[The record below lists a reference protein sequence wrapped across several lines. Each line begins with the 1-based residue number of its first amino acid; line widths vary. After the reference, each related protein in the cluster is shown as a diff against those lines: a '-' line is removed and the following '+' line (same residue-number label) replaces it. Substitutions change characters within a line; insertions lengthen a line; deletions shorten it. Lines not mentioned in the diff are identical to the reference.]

1 MIHGKDLILSD
12 SQTGSGHFACATS
25 CTVSTKSDFIE
36 VAHPTDGG
44 WKRYKPTI
52 LSWSAS
58 TGHLLA
64 SYANYKYFRNMQ
76 ESKQAVT
83 IRFYDAELQI
93 FYKGEAFI
101 ETLELTGDVRGF
113 AKMKVSLQPSGPLT
127 AATET
132 AYRLDEEYDSTN
144 SQRGLSWFYDTKKV
158 KIIQIDE
165 GDEEQG
171 VVYQHVNL
179 TAIKNRITLRPNRA
193 LLQCTETQ
201 LFSWLIN
208 FNQDAFNNAMVVFT
222 KERGNTSVV
231 VGSGQYV
238 VVVNVHEQDTGSD
251 YWTMSSF

>member
-36 VAHPTDGG
+36 VAHPTEGG

-76 ESKQAVT
+76 QRKDFVT
-83 IRFYDAELQI
+83 IRFYDADMQI
-93 FYKGEAFI
+93 FYKGNAFI

-113 AKMKVSLQPSGPLT
+113 AKMKVTLQPSGPLT

-132 AYRLDEEYDSTN
+132 EVEITDEHSN
-144 SQRGLSWFYDTKKV
+144 IQRRISWDYNKKRV
-158 KIIQIDE
+158 YILPIKATE
-165 GDEEQG
+165 MYKG
-171 VVYQHVNL
+171 VVYTWL
-179 TAIKNRITLRPNRA
+179 SPKAIKNRITVRPKRA
-193 LLQCTETQ
+193 LLQCTKADLEG
-201 LFSWLIN
+201 WLANNDIMS
-208 FNQDAFNNAMVVFT
+208 FNNAMLVFPP
-222 KERGNTSVV
+222 EDENASVV
-231 VGSGQYV
+231 VGPGTYV
-238 VVVNVHEQDTGSD
+238 VVVNIEDQDAKGVD
-251 YWTMSSF
+251 YVVMSSF